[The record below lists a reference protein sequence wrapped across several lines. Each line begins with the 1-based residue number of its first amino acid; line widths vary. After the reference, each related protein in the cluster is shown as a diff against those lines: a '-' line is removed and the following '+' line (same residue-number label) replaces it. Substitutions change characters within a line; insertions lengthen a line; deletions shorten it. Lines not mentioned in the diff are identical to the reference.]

1 MPPPINS
8 LHQQV
13 TESLF
18 FFLYTSLSFTS
29 RFVRKFCLTLFIPSL
44 LTPLLTESANFIHL
58 KALVLFPSLL
68 FSKCGLLPITLCLIA
83 QAGEGG
89 WSSAGLIKMLMPLK
103 GNISLAERKQAGK
116 KKCIIKHLP
125 VSFCKS
131 SSMSTHDFQMFR
143 CSFQC
148 VRHTI

>member
-1 MPPPINS
+1 MLTFHASLPNSYTSWPESALQNEGSLRAWMPPPINS

-13 TESLF
+13 TESF
-18 FFLYTSLSFTS
+18 FFIYTSPSFTS
-29 RFVRKFCLTLFIPSL
+29 RFIRKFCLTLFIPSL

-89 WSSAGLIKMLMPLK
+89 WSSAGLIKMLMHLK
-103 GNISLAERKQAGK
+103 GNISLAERKQTGK
-116 KKCIIKHLP
+116 KVHY
-125 VSFCKS
+125 
-131 SSMSTHDFQMFR
+131 
-143 CSFQC
+143 
-148 VRHTI
+148 